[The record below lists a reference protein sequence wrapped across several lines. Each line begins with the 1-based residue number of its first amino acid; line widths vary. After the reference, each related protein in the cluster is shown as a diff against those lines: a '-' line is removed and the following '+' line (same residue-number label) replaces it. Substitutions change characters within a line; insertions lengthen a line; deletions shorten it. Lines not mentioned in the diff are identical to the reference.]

1 MPEMFD
7 EHPGHLELRPNRGGV
22 TTCRIALC
30 SFLFAL
36 TSVSDRRHY
45 FVGDG
50 FAGTAFDG
58 EGFAE
63 ADADGDGAAIG
74 GVTGVP

>member
-1 MPEMFD
+1 LRFE
-7 EHPGHLELRPNRGGV
+7 LELSAREQ
-22 TTCRIALC
+22 IANARNFSVHLYEG
-30 SFLFAL
+30 LNNPL
-36 TSVSDRRHY
+36 TSVRGINY

-50 FAGTAFDG
+50 FAGAAFDG